1 MKIRG
6 DDFRLDLAV
15 MDALLRPEDVRVEA
29 ASDGLGVVTHRSF
42 LGATTRLEVGIGG
55 ETVKVDVMSAGAE
68 DFELGTRVRLR
79 VDVRDVLVTEQ
90 RPVR

>member
-1 MKIRG
+1 M
-6 DDFRLDLAV
+6 
-15 MDALLRPEDVRVEA
+15 
-29 ASDGLGVVTHRSF
+29 
-42 LGATTRLEVGIGG
+42 GIGG